1 MVAALKSDAERRAW
15 EAAAQVPDPE
25 VPCVTV
31 ADLGILRNVRLE
43 DGVAVADV
51 TPTYS
56 GCPATSVIRLEIET
70 ALHAQ
75 GIDAVR
81 VETVLSPPW
90 STRAIS
96 ADGRA
101 KLAAYGIAPPDDAVS
116 CAGGLA
122 ALKSAH
128 VACPRCQ
135 SPATEVVSPFGST
148 PCKAAFRCTACG
160 EPFDYFKAI

>member
-1 MVAALKSDAERRAW
+1 MAGVALID
-15 EAAAQVPDPE
+15 EARVWRVLEEVNDPE
-25 VPCVTV
+25 LPFLSVV
-31 ADLGILRNVRLE
+31 DLGIVRSVDMRAGE
-43 DGVAVADV
+43 VVI

-56 GCPATSVIRLEIET
+56 GCPATNVIRLEIET
-70 ALHAQ
+70 ALRAQ

-128 VACPRCQ
+128 IACPRCQ